1 MVKEF
6 EILKDVDNDRYV
18 FLHIDK
24 SKSKYADGICGINF
38 HQDVTEI
45 VWSYAAEPNVYL
57 TEIWRRITLNY
68 PNVER
73 SFLIEKAIDLYIDAF
88 IIQPLKL
95 LYENK

>member
-1 MVKEF
+1 MDKVF

-24 SKSKYADGICGINF
+24 NGICGLNF

-45 VWSYAAEPNVYL
+45 VWAYAEPDVHL
-57 TEIWRRITLNY
+57 TEIWRRLALNY
-68 PNVER
+68 PHTER

-88 IIQPLKL
+88 ITQLIKL
-95 LYENK
+95 